1 MDLLKL
7 LHGFVKV
14 VLLFWSKL
22 LLNESTYSMPW
33 VCCAFGNFS
42 WKLTLSVIS
51 MLISGQAVSKCTTAP
66 PTSATG
72 KARFEKPNILF
83 RFAFC
88 CFQQSSA
95 QQLIIEKQA
104 TSGEQEHHLC
114 EALLPPRL
122 SNLHHNWGE
131 RLASEHWVVNL
142 LKLMKRF
149 TTSPTPSPS
158 TGASRREC
166 SSTQCLERWWLR
178 CVTKRLVTLI
188 VIAPVQGV
196 DPVGPTLLLSWT
208 AVNHQAASERQI
220 LRLRT
225 TTNQWIP
232 WWRGETEITYLLME
246 M

>member
-1 MDLLKL
+1 
-7 LHGFVKV
+7 
-14 VLLFWSKL
+14 
-22 LLNESTYSMPW
+22 
-33 VCCAFGNFS
+33 
-42 WKLTLSVIS
+42 

-66 PTSATG
+66 PTSARG
-72 KARFEKPNILF
+72 KARFEKPNIIF
-83 RFAFC
+83 WFAFC
-88 CFQQSSA
+88 NLQQSSV

-104 TSGEQEHHLC
+104 TSGQQEYHLC
-114 EALLPPRL
+114 EALLPPCL
-122 SNLHHNWGE
+122 PNLHHNWGE
-131 RLASEHWVVNL
+131 RLASEYLVVNL

-178 CVTKRLVTLI
+178 YVTKRLVTLI

-196 DPVGPTLLLSWT
+196 DPVGPTLLLSRT

-225 TTNQWIP
+225 TTNQWTP
-232 WWRGETEITYLLME
+232 WWKGEIEITYLLME

>member
-1 MDLLKL
+1 MLL
-7 LHGFVKV
+7 
-14 VLLFWSKL
+14 S
-22 LLNESTYSMPW
+22 N
-33 VCCAFGNFS
+33 
-42 WKLTLSVIS
+42 
-51 MLISGQAVSKCTTAP
+51 QAVSKCTTAH
-66 PTSATG
+66 PTSAKG
-72 KARFEKPNILF
+72 KARFENPNTLF
-83 RFAFC
+83 GFAFC
-88 CFQQSSA
+88 NFQQSSV

-122 SNLHHNWGE
+122 SNLYHNWGE

-149 TTSPTPSPS
+149 TTSRTPSPN

-166 SSTQCLERWWLR
+166 SWTQCLERWWPR
-178 CVTKRLVTLI
+178 YITKRLVTLI

-196 DPVGPTLLLSWT
+196 DPVGPTLLLSRA
-208 AVNHQAASERQI
+208 AVNHQAASERHI
-220 LRLRT
+220 LQLRI
-225 TTNQWIP
+225 TTNQWTP